1 MTTATRL
8 MAHLHGRDG
17 RAAIGCAILA
27 AGTMF
32 VASATPVP
40 AQDQTVATPADA
52 IIARKTMMGS
62 LSDRMDDIEGAI
74 SAGKVNLDAAHANA
88 DTISVFL
95 MAFPHMFPAAT
106 NQWKPN
112 VDRDPA
118 TDTFASPDI
127 WTKFAD
133 FYTQA
138 TAASKSA
145 YNASR
150 AQNESEL
157 KAAIAQLR
165 TQCNICHEVY
175 LKPN

>member
-1 MTTATRL
+1 MTTTTRL
-8 MAHLHGRDG
+8 MVRLLDRSG
-17 RAAIGCAILA
+17 RAAIGCTILMVS
-27 AGTMF
+27 TMF
-32 VASATPVP
+32 VASATPAS
-40 AQDQTVATPADA
+40 AQDQSAATPGDA
-52 IIARKTMMGS
+52 IIARKTMMNS
-62 LSDRMDDIEGAI
+62 LSDKMDDIEGAI
-74 SAGKVNLDAAHANA
+74 SAGKINLDMAHADA

-95 MAFPHMFPAAT
+95 MAFPHMFPPAT

-145 YNASR
+145 YDASR
-150 AQNESEL
+150 AQDENEL
-157 KAAIAQLR
+157 KAAIAKLR
-165 TQCNICHEVY
+165 TQCNVCHTTY
-175 LKPN
+175 LKPD

>member
-1 MTTATRL
+1 MRKRL
-8 MAHLHGRDG
+8 DCSAGG
-17 RAAIGCAILA
+17 AAIGAIMIAGMTFA
-27 AGTMF
+27 AITT
-32 VASATPVP
+32 SSP
-40 AQDQTVATPADA
+40 AQDQSAATPGDT
-52 IIARKTMMGS
+52 IIARKTMMNS
-62 LSDRMDDIEGAI
+62 LSDKMDDIEGAI
-74 SAGKVNLDAAHANA
+74 SAGKVNLDMAHADA
-88 DTISVFL
+88 DTVSVFL
-95 MAFPHMFPAAT
+95 MAFPHMFPPAT

-118 TDTFASPDI
+118 SDTFASPDI

-145 YNASR
+145 FDASR
-150 AQNESEL
+150 AENENEL

-165 TQCNICHEVY
+165 TQCNACHTTY